1 VTLDDET
8 RPARQRFGQPLDLAL
23 GKLHHAPTPVA
34 DEVMA
39 VAFRGRGIVAVP
51 VTDVHT
57 LHESQTIQEID
68 GSIDAGQANLGIDSQ
83 RTAMDLGHLEVRRG
97 VSHDLENGLSSLR
110 QSETLRA

>member
-1 VTLDDET
+1 MTLDDET

-57 LHESQTIQEID
+57 LHESQTIQEIE
-68 GSIDAGQANLGIDSQ
+68 DALYRLDTELRGPEL
-83 RTAMDLGHLEVRRG
+83 RHLMEG
-97 VSHDLENGLSSLR
+97 VELPPLKRKG
-110 QSETLRA
+110 